1 MEPTTSCLVR
11 AGAVFHWG
19 GRCRKK
25 PLAQAATQ
33 ASRRIEHERIEGLGK
48 ICERDRMT
56 GEFESKDTTRK
67 QSRGGEGESEREKTE
82 FGVCSLIQQTSAA
95 VRVSPLLHM
104 FSVLY
109 AVLKGC
115 RLQQPV

>member
-1 MEPTTSCLVR
+1 
-11 AGAVFHWG
+11 
-19 GRCRKK
+19 
-25 PLAQAATQ
+25 
-33 ASRRIEHERIEGLGK
+33 
-48 ICERDRMT
+48 MT

-115 RLQQPV
+115 RLQQPVYLFFIMQNTLFGCFTELRQAT